1 MLRLTTGTC
10 VLVFVVFG
18 QSVRAICILPTF
30 DRLLSD
36 DRVAVL
42 FRGTVVDLR
51 PVRLPPPLE
60 AGDVATFQVARVWKG
75 QVHRDVT
82 VYFVRGNALEGFPL
96 ELRKEYLVV
105 AHLQSPVE
113 RRTFGLL
120 SASDKSLASSQMSCG
135 ALPFESKDTQTLLR
149 GAPGEP
155 PR

>member
-1 MLRLTTGTC
+1 MLKLTTAMC
-10 VLVFVVFG
+10 ALVIVLFG
-18 QSVRAICILPTF
+18 QSVRAICIVPTL

-36 DRVAVL
+36 DGVAVL

-51 PVRLPPPLE
+51 PVSLPPPLE

-75 QVHRDVT
+75 QVHQGVT
-82 VYFVRGNALEGFPL
+82 VYFVRGNGLEGVPL

-113 RRTFGLL
+113 RRTFGLP
-120 SASDKSLASSQMSCG
+120 SASDESLLSSEVSCG
-135 ALPFESKDTQTLLR
+135 ALPFESKYTQTILG

>member
-1 MLRLTTGTC
+1 MPRLTTGTC
-10 VLVFVVFG
+10 VLAFVVFG
-18 QSVRAICILPTF
+18 QAVTAICIVPTL

-36 DRVAVL
+36 DHVAVL
-42 FRGTVVDLR
+42 FKGTVVDLR
-51 PVRLPPPLE
+51 PVRLPPPFE

-75 QVHRDVT
+75 QVHQDVT
-82 VYFVRGNALEGFPL
+82 VYFVRGSGLEGFPL

-113 RRTFGLL
+113 RRTFGLP
-120 SASDKSLASSQMSCG
+120 SASDKSLASSEMSCG
-135 ALPFESKDTQTLLR
+135 ALPFESNDVQTLLR